1 MAALAVSGVRS
12 FSLSHSPSFCQVCK
26 DHAPCGAVLALVCPV
41 LRSYL
46 TKLRDDEFGGR
57 RQIRV
62 PATDDARLAP
72 KAQRLVINGDHSVR
86 FPVRKDLRG
95 RKAEAVGHPE
105 CREDQRK

>member
-1 MAALAVSGVRS
+1 MLIADIAPKKRKTAAKFAKTTRHAVP
-12 FSLSHSPSFCQVCK
+12 FSPS
-26 DHAPCGAVLALVCPV
+26 LCPV
-41 LRSYL
+41 FRSYL

-57 RQIRV
+57 RQLRV